1 MGETEDRETGI
12 SEGAVN
18 GEKRRDGAGKLKI
31 ARHKENGKYPPQ
43 KERKKKKKLNKDQ
56 RTSLPSLLHT
66 KIKKRKNECNCCWSL
81 YAKLCADKSTRLS
94 RYLATHFTQ

>member
-1 MGETEDRETGI
+1 MPLNNGTEAASCSGWCGETEDRETGI

-43 KERKKKKKLNKDQ
+43 KERKKKKK
-56 RTSLPSLLHT
+56 T
-66 KIKKRKNECNCCWSL
+66 K
-81 YAKLCADKSTRLS
+81 
-94 RYLATHFTQ
+94 